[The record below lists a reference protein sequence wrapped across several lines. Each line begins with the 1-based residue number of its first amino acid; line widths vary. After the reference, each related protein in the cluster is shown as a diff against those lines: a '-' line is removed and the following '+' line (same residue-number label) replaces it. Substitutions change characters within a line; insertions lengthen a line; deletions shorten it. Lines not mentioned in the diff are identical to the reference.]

1 MMSEATWDPGERG
14 WAVLVTVTALGA
26 VLYPLRQLLRP
37 VEQRKDGFPL
47 SYYPMFS
54 TPRRQ
59 HAHVAY
65 AVGVAADGTRRYL
78 PHTRIGTGGL
88 NQVRRQLYRIAIT
101 DDRADAWA
109 PRLAAQLAANPACDD
124 LVRVEIIRGE
134 FDLDKCLLD
143 HHTQGE
149 ETILASVDLPARSR
163 GDVSSWQE

>member
-14 WAVLVTVTALGA
+14 RAVLVAVTVLGA
-26 VLYPLRQLLRP
+26 VLCPLRQLLRP
-37 VEQRKDGFPL
+37 VERRKDGFPL

-101 DDRADAWA
+101 DDRAGAWA
-109 PRLAAQLAANPACDD
+109 PRLAARLAANPACDD
-124 LVRVEIIRGE
+124 LVRVDIIRGQ

-149 ETILASVDLPARSR
+149 ETILASVELPPRSR
-163 GDVSSWQE
+163 GDASS